1 MKKYDN
7 YESAGRKRV
16 IRIALL
22 ILLAVIT
29 VNLVIPISL
38 LLAKSVDF
46 APFWAGYRKVL
57 GSGTFKTALWNSVKV
72 TAVAASISV
81 IAAYFFA
88 YTVEFKLK
96 GRLRSVFRLIAILP
110 MLVPSIT
117 HGIVIVNLFGNMGI
131 FTRLFGIGLDIYGP
145 MGIIMGS
152 FFYAFPTSFLVFSQ
166 AFITLDVRL
175 YENARILGV
184 KPARRFY
191 DILLPMT
198 RYAVFSAFTVCFTM
212 IFTDYGVPLS
222 VGGSYPILPILFY
235 KNVVGLLDFSSGAI
249 YSVFMLIPAVIV
261 FVLDVMVFSK
271 RQASTKSTTLLD
283 TGKFLTLQKLFFVFL
298 TFVIVVCLSVIL
310 FIPFVNNWPYSLT
323 PTLKHFKLINNNGK
337 LIKLLGN
344 SLLISFGTAAFGTL
358 LSFSK
363 GYLYVRDQNNNTL
376 LKKATHGL
384 YTATLAIP
392 GLALGLGFVMFFKGS
407 FLYGTIALLIIVN
420 VIHFFGSPYMMTI
433 SHFKL
438 LDPNFESVCRSLG
451 ASYLRMLADVIIPC
465 SKKLLTDVFVYFFTN
480 TMITISAVSML
491 YNSRT
496 MTLAVQIT
504 AFNDQGSWESA
515 VSVSLVILLV
525 NVMMKIVQEKFLSKP
540 DIVSNTPS

>member
-1 MKKYDN
+1 MKKYEN
-7 YESAGRKRV
+7 FESAGRKRV

-46 APFWAGYRKVL
+46 VPFWAGYRKVL

-72 TAVAASISV
+72 TASAASISV

-96 GRLRSVFRLIAILP
+96 GRLCSVFRLIAILP

-131 FTRLFGIGLDIYGP
+131 FTRLFRIGLDIYGP

-152 FFYAFPTSFLVFSQ
+152 FFYAFPTAFLVFSQ

-298 TFVIVVCLSVIL
+298 TLVIVVCLSVIL
-310 FIPFVNNWPYSLT
+310 FMPFVSNWPYSLT

-376 LKKATHGL
+376 LKKVAHGL

-407 FLYGTIALLIIVN
+407 FLYGTIALLIVVN
-420 VIHFFGSPYMMTI
+420 IIHFFGSPYMMTI

-504 AFNDQGSWESA
+504 AFSDQGSWESA

-540 DIVSNTPS
+540 DIVSTTPS